1 MKLLKSINNNVALCI
16 DSDGNQLV
24 VFGKGVGFHKASD
37 EVELAKI
44 ERTYYDVDVAY
55 LAMINDIPEDIIK
68 ISDKIVFYARTL
80 LDSNISSNLV
90 FTLADHINFCIHR
103 YKKNLVLKLP
113 ITNDIEQLFEKEMMI
128 GRYGVNLIKE
138 KYNILLPKEEVASLA
153 IHIINAQE
161 KEKNSVNIESDE
173 VIDEITKIIEISFQ
187 TSINRDDFNYSRF
200 VSHMHYLLKRLKEK
214 RLINTK
220 NRKIY
225 ETLVSSYKETYEC
238 TERISLYLSSKMKIE
253 LNDEEKLYLMLHV
266 NRLCIRED
274 CYQ

>member
-1 MKLLKSINNNVALCI
+1 MKLLKSINNNVALCV

-24 VFGKGVGFHKASD
+24 VFGKGVGFHKTSD
-37 EVELAKI
+37 EVELSKI
-44 ERTYYDVDVAY
+44 ERTYYDVDVSY
-55 LAMINDIPEDIIK
+55 IAMINELPEDIIK

-90 FTLADHINFCIHR
+90 FTLADHIHFCIQR
-103 YKKNLVLKLP
+103 YKKNLVLNLP
-113 ITNDIEQLFEKEMMI
+113 ITNDIEQLFEKEMEI

-138 KYNILLPKEEVASLA
+138 NYKILLPKEEMASIA

-161 KEKNSVNIESDE
+161 KEKSSVNVESDE
-173 VIDEITKIIEISFQ
+173 LINEITTIIEDCFC
-187 TSINRDDFNYSRF
+187 TTINRDDFNYSRF

-225 ETLVSSYKETYEC
+225 ETLVSSYRETYEC
-238 TERISLYLSSKMKIE
+238 TERISLYLSNKMKIE

>member
-1 MKLLKSINNNVALCI
+1 VKLLKSINNNVALCI

-238 TERISLYLSSKMKIE
+238 TERISLYISSKMKIE

>member
-238 TERISLYLSSKMKIE
+238 TERISLYISSKMKIE